1 MENVGNLMQLRTL
14 KTKLEELIR
23 SLKLKPVTTVYYHEN
38 IPIFYCILLYKN
50 SSHTSFKLK
59 LPYTQLH
66 IKQIE
71 RKAEPSK
78 ISLTQRG

>member
-59 LPYTQLH
+59 FPYTQLH
-66 IKQIE
+66 INQIE
-71 RKAEPSK
+71 GKAEPSK

>member
-50 SSHTSFKLK
+50 SSDISFKLK
-59 LPYTQLH
+59 FPYTQLH

-71 RKAEPSK
+71 GKAEPSK